1 MPSLYEGF
9 GLPCLEAMASG
20 TPVVAANR
28 AALPETCGDAALV
41 VEPEEFAEAAVRAAT
56 SESERLTAAGLE
68 RAARFTW
75 ERTARETDQAIA
87 GLLG

>member
-41 VEPEEFAEAAVRAAT
+41 VEPEELAEAAVAAAT
-56 SESERLTAAGLE
+56 TESERLRAAGLE

-75 ERTARETDQAIA
+75 ERTARETDQAI
-87 GLLG
+87 GRLLA